1 VGLFLPINRGGDIN
15 RRKISYW
22 KEVKK
27 MQLLPTKGKDLKLF
41 LISLIAAFILNAGR
55 ILRIGSI
62 AGVIAFIIDILI
74 YAVLIMVLLRVIDWV
89 LTKFVKK

>member
-1 VGLFLPINRGGDIN
+1 
-15 RRKISYW
+15 
-22 KEVKK
+22 